1 MKVFSTVV
9 LALAI
14 LAACHSGDRL
24 EDRPFFFDFET
35 DGELDYIT
43 WECGELFER
52 TTDFR
57 TSGQFGLRLTLF
69 ERDSIGLR
77 IHKFREDWR
86 GMRTIKIDVSNPQD
100 TTIVLYFRTSDIDR
114 ATPEDFFNLHFPLK
128 PGLNRITIPLDSL
141 RLPASGRRLD
151 KRHVKLVEF
160 FVYSP
165 RRGTV
170 LYFDYLRLQ

>member
-1 MKVFSTVV
+1 MKVFGAFA
-9 LALAI
+9 LAMAI
-14 LAACHSGDRL
+14 LAGCQSGDRF
-24 EDRPFFFDFET
+24 EDRPFLFDFET

-86 GMRTIKIDVSNPQD
+86 DFQRLKADVHNPQD
-100 TTIVLYFRTSDIDR
+100 STIVLHFRTSDIDY
-114 ATPEDFFNLHFPLK
+114 AAPEAFFNLRFLLK
-128 PGLNRITIPLDSL
+128 PGLTRITIPLDSL
-141 RLPASGRRLD
+141 RLPASGRPLD

-170 LYFDYLRLQ
+170 LYFDHLRLE

>member
-1 MKVFSTVV
+1 MNGFSAVV
-9 LALAI
+9 LALTVMVG
-14 LAACHSGDRL
+14 CQHGDRF
-24 EDRPFFFDFET
+24 EDRPFLFDFET

-43 WECGELFER
+43 WKCGELFER

-86 GMRTIKIDVSNPQD
+86 GFQRLKADIYNPQD
-100 TTIVLYFRTSDIDR
+100 TTIALHFRTSDIDY
-114 ATPEDFFNLHFPLK
+114 AAPEEFFNLHFLLQ
-128 PGLNRITIPLDSL
+128 PGLTRITIPLDSL
-141 RLPASGRRLD
+141 RLPDSGRPLD
-151 KRHVKLVEF
+151 KRHVKLAEIL
-160 FVYSP
+160 VYSP

-170 LYFDYLRLQ
+170 LYFDHLRLE